1 MKKLKA
7 IILLVLFLTTNSGMA
22 ISVHWCCGKLASV
35 HFTTIKTSKCK
46 CGNKA
51 MKANCCKDKTI
62 VFKAKSD
69 INNTQQVVVKIAS
82 PTIIFTPIT
91 PFQIAETK
99 QALSTLASPFHP
111 PPVKPR
117 TVIYLLGNSFLI

>member
-1 MKKLKA
+1 MKKFKA
-7 IILLVLFLTTNSGMA
+7 IILLVLFLTSNSGIA
-22 ISVHWCCGKLASV
+22 ISMHWCCGKLASV
-35 HFTTIKTSKCK
+35 HFTANKTSKCK
-46 CGNKA
+46 CGKKA

-62 VFKAKSD
+62 VFKTKSD
-69 INNTQQVVVKIAS
+69 INNTQQIVIKIAS

-99 QALSTLASPFHP
+99 HTLSTLASPFHP

-117 TVIYLLGNSFLI
+117 AAIYLMGNSFLI